1 MKPPR
6 QDGQTGRNVFW
17 LGMVSLFTDLS
28 SQMIYPLM
36 PEFLSVLGASKSV
49 IGIIEGLAE
58 GAASLLR
65 TVFGRWSDRLGRRKV
80 FVYLGYGIS
89 ALSKPVLC
97 VATLWPH
104 VLGVRLADRL
114 GKAMR
119 TPSRDALI
127 STSVGPDARG
137 RAFGFHRA
145 MDRIGAIGGPL
156 LALLVLRFF
165 TDRDHGLRMVFL
177 LSAVPALL
185 ALVFI
190 RFTRES
196 AVTPKRQDRSSAPQG
211 LRNPAFVVFLVAA
224 VVFTL
229 GNASNAFLILK
240 AREVGLSVALIPAYW
255 ITYNAACTVSSPVF
269 GHLSDKVGR
278 TPVLAASFLYSSFLY
293 LFFGLSDRL
302 ETTWILIAAYGVY
315 YGLSEGVIRAYIAD
329 LVEPGERATAYG
341 IFNTAVGL
349 ALVAASILF
358 GAVWDGFGS
367 RAAFLLSSALGF
379 LGFTIFSVG
388 TLWRRSRATA
398 PDRG

>member
-1 MKPPR
+1 
-6 QDGQTGRNVFW
+6 
-17 LGMVSLFTDLS
+17 
-28 SQMIYPLM
+28 
-36 PEFLSVLGASKSV
+36 
-49 IGIIEGLAE
+49 
-58 GAASLLR
+58 
-65 TVFGRWSDRLGRRKV
+65 
-80 FVYLGYGIS
+80 
-89 ALSKPVLC
+89 
-97 VATLWPH
+97 
-104 VLGVRLADRL
+104 VRLADRL